1 MLRTP
6 SPLALNAIKA
16 LVFVLCLIPAGQL
29 ALGWQADTLGANP
42 IETLT
47 HATGDWAL
55 RLLLLTLAVT
65 PLRRLSGLHW
75 LLRLR
80 RMLGLFAFAYALG
93 HFAIWI
99 WLDLY
104 LDWPAIARD
113 ILERPFVTV
122 GFAALVLMIPLA
134 ATSNTFAIRRMGGRR
149 WQALHRAT
157 YGIAILG
164 VLHFWWLVKADVL
177 EPLVYA
183 LVLAVLLGLR
193 AWWREQERQRQL
205 SVPPPAKHLQ
215 RPVIR
220 IMPK

>member
-6 SPLALNAIKA
+6 SPLALGAIKV
-16 LVFVLCLIPAGQL
+16 LVFVLCLMPAADL
-29 ALGWQADTLGANP
+29 ALGWRADALGANP

-47 HATGDWAL
+47 RSSGEWAL
-55 RLLLLTLAVT
+55 RFLLITLAVT
-65 PLRRLSGLHW
+65 PLRRYTGLHW
-75 LLRLR
+75 LIRLR
-80 RMLGLFAFAYALG
+80 RMLGLFAFTYALG

-104 LDWPAIARD
+104 FDWPAIARD

-122 GFAALVLMIPLA
+122 GFAAFVLMIPLA
-134 ATSNTFAIRRMGGRR
+134 ATSSHFAMRRLGGRR
-149 WQALHRAT
+149 WQSLHRAT

-177 EPLVYA
+177 EPLIYA
-183 LVLAVLLGLR
+183 LILAALLGVR
-193 AWWREQERQRQL
+193 AWWRELERRRQL
-205 SVPPPAKHLQ
+205 SVPPPPKHLQ
-215 RPVIR
+215 RPAIR

>member
-29 ALGWQADTLGANP
+29 ALGWQTDTLGANP
-42 IETLT
+42 TETLPPP
-47 HATGDWAL
+47 TGDWAL

-177 EPLVYA
+177 EPLVHA